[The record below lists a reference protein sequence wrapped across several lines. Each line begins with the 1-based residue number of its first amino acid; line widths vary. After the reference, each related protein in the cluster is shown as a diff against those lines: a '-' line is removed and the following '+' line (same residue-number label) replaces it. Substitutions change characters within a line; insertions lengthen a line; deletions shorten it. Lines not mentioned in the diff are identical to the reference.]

1 MSFFLP
7 AGAPQDPE
15 EEPNGEVELLTD
27 YATRASNFWSLH
39 FGELL
44 WSVVFSNGG
53 HFFFQEFLHGN
64 LQ

>member
-7 AGAPQDPE
+7 AGALQDPE
-15 EEPNGEVELLTD
+15 EGPNGEVELLTD
-27 YATRASNFWSLH
+27 YPTRASNFWSLH
-39 FGELL
+39 
-44 WSVVFSNGG
+44 FSNGG